1 MQSGSGADVDVCV
14 CTFRRPCLWETLLSL
29 KGQEGAPSFR
39 VIVADNDDEPSAQA
53 IAHRAEHEL
62 DLRIT
67 YVHAPARN
75 ISVARN
81 ACLETS
87 TADLVAFI
95 DDDEIAPPQW
105 LACLVDHQRQSNADV
120 VFGPVKAVYEPNA
133 PAWVVEGDF
142 HSSQPVVRASGAIE
156 TGYSGNA
163 LMRRAVI
170 GDRRFGLAL
179 GKTGGEDTFFFAEL
193 FKAGARLDY
202 CEAALVYETTPLARA
217 NLDWLVRRAFR
228 SGQTHARVL
237 RANGVWPLAIAAPAA
252 AKSLYSVLVAATA
265 FDGVKWRRSWIRAAL
280 HAGVLAKAFG
290 VSDLRIY
297 GAR

>member
-1 MQSGSGADVDVCV
+1 M
-14 CTFRRPCLWETLLSL
+14 SL

-39 VIVADNDDEPSAQA
+39 VIVADNDDEPSAQSVV
-53 IAHRAEHEL
+53 HRAEHEL
-62 DLRIT
+62 GLRIT
-67 YVHAPARN
+67 HVHAPARN

-81 ACLETS
+81 ACLEAS

-95 DDDEIAPPQW
+95 DDDEAAPPQW
-105 LACLVDHQRQSNADV
+105 LARLVDHQRQSNADV
-120 VFGPVKAVYEPNA
+120 VFGPVKAVYDPDA

-142 HSSQPVVRASGAIE
+142 HSSQPVVRANGVIE

-163 LMRRAVI
+163 LMRRAII
-170 GDRRFGLAL
+170 GGRRFGLAL

-193 FKAGARLDY
+193 FKAGAKLDY

-217 NLDWLVRRAFR
+217 SLDWLVRRAFR

-237 RANGVWPLAIAAPAA
+237 RANGAWPIVIAAPAA
-252 AKSLYSVLVAATA
+252 AKALYSGLVAAAA
-265 FDGVKWRRSWIRAAL
+265 FDGVKRRRSWIRAAL
-280 HAGVLAKAFG
+280 HAGVFAKAFG